1 MEALEAFMGR
11 VITFVINPIIGL
23 FFALALYFFVIG
35 VATYILK
42 SDDPKERA
50 KGTQHLLWG
59 VIGMFIMVSVT
70 AILATLTNSICGT
83 PFCGGLGEH
92 LPQ

>member
-11 VITFVINPIIGL
+11 VITFVINPILGL
-23 FFALALYFFVIG
+23 LFALALYFFVMGI
-35 VATYILK
+35 ANYILK

-59 VIGMFIMVSVT
+59 VIGFFIMVSVT
-70 AILATLTNSICGT
+70 AILATLTNTFCGT
-83 PFCGGLGEH
+83 PFCGGLGTH